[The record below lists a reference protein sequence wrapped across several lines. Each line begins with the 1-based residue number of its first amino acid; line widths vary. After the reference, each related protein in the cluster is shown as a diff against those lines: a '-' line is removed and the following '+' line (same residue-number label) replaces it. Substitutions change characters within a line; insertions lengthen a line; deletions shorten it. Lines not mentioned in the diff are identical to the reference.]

1 MSAPTNKMSKE
12 NNHIEAG
19 KMYSPRDDNPTT
31 DNAYVLGVK
40 DGIVRY
46 ERIST
51 MKVIFCASPQDF
63 ERLWII

>member
-1 MSAPTNKMSKE
+1 
-12 NNHIEAG
+12 
-19 KMYSPRDDNPTT
+19 MYSPRDDNPTT
-31 DNAYVLGVK
+31 DNAYVLGVR

-51 MKVIFCASPQDF
+51 MKVIFCTSPQDF